1 VKLQPAANRL
11 SPLRFVLA
19 FGLVSCLADFV
30 YEGARAIVGP
40 FLATMGASA
49 LVVGF
54 VTGFGEAVA
63 LVLRLGT
70 GRLSDRT
77 GRHWAL
83 SITGYVVTVVAV
95 PLLALAQTLWQAAL
109 LVVAERFGKAVR
121 TPARDTMLAQASSR
135 TGRGR
140 AFALHEALDQSG
152 AVIGPLVVAAMVAV
166 SGYRLGFGVLVVPG
180 VAAVALLAW
189 LRRAVPN
196 PGAFEDSPSHTV
208 AASSDQRFSRR
219 FWVYTGFT
227 AVTMLGYATFGVLSY
242 HLQVRHILPEPLIPV
257 LYAVAMG
264 VDALAA
270 LASGAIYDRIGLRGL
285 VVLPVLAAAVAFL
298 SFSPST
304 VLVWVGAIAWG
315 AAMGVHESTMRAAVA
330 DMVPAARRG
339 VGYGTFTAAYGLAWL
354 AGGTILGALYDRSIH
369 ALIIFTVITQALALL
384 LFVPL
389 LRRSDSAQPW

>member
-1 VKLQPAANRL
+1 MKAANPL
-11 SPLRFVLA
+11 SPLRFVLT

-83 SITGYVVTVVAV
+83 SITVYVITMVAV

-140 AFALHEALDQSG
+140 AFAVHEALDQSG

-180 VAAVALLAW
+180 VAAVALLVW
-189 LRRAVPN
+189 LRRTVPN
-196 PGAFEDSPSHTV
+196 PGAYEDWPSHTV
-208 AASSDQRFSRR
+208 AAPADQGFSRR
-219 FWVYTGFT
+219 FWVYTAFT
-227 AVTMLGYATFGVLSY
+227 AMTMLGYATFGARRRRRHGPRRPPWSRLR
-242 HLQVRHILPEPLIPV
+242 HLHR
-257 LYAVAMG
+257 
-264 VDALAA
+264 
-270 LASGAIYDRIGLRGL
+270 GLR
-285 VVLPVLAAAVAFL
+285 P
-298 SFSPST
+298 
-304 VLVWVGAIAWG
+304 
-315 AAMGVHESTMRAAVA
+315 R
-330 DMVPAARRG
+330 
-339 VGYGTFTAAYGLAWL
+339 L
-354 AGGTILGALYDRSIH
+354 AGRWHDPGR
-369 ALIIFTVITQALALL
+369 
-384 LFVPL
+384 PL
-389 LRRSDSAQPW
+389 RPLHPRSDHLHGDHPGATCVVGGVPISSRCIGPRSSPGFSSCSAGRWRSCSHA